1 MIATVGNGRT
11 KWICG
16 LVLAASVLLAGCKGN
31 SGIGTVL
38 GGVAGAGVGYA
49 LGGTKG
55 AIIGGL
61 AGLAIGTLVEH
72 LIRKNSQQAAESGKP
87 TVAEDKEHRVES
99 YPVGRTDE
107 GDKMKVVTVVY
118 DKKTEPS
125 TGKTTYTRSTQDN
138 GKPVPLV
145 EEEVPISSSSSARGL
160 AEGSGGGSQVVTE
173 QDVRVTTRKT
183 VDASG
188 RPVVEI
194 TKTSPA
200 GTETFVYADTE
211 AGAGGR

>member
-1 MIATVGNGRT
+1 MIRIVATERAR
-11 KWICG
+11 WLCG
-16 LVLAASVLLAGCKGN
+16 LLLSASMLLVGCKGN
-31 SGIGTVL
+31 SGLGTVL
-38 GGVAGAGVGYA
+38 GGVAGAGIGYA
-49 LGGTKG
+49 VGGGKG
-55 AIIGGL
+55 ALIGGL

-118 DKKTEPS
+118 DKKTDS
-125 TGKTTYTRSTQDN
+125 SGKTTYTRSTQDD

-160 AEGSGGGSQVVTE
+160 GETATSQTKVLSE

-211 AGAGGR
+211 AAAGR